1 LEENTT
7 ITALVGR
14 AIVSKNLAEKVEN
27 KIPISLTNAEYFKY
41 SRELDTHHALFYK
54 MWEMGKPFFDTSI
67 QTAAVRF
74 DRDGQQVSYLFNPDF
89 WNSLSDYERIFI
101 ICHESLHVIL
111 NHGYRTKDTDNMQK
125 ANIALDIVVN
135 HTLVRKFGFDRTKLS
150 MEKDMCWTDTI
161 FPNEQVPDNEC
172 FEYYYKK
179 IKDDNKFDSI
189 DDHSGLSMS
198 AEEWQ
203 DVIDSIGDQLT
214 NEEKE
219 SLEQMMQKHF
229 ETKDQKDKDEQES
242 NNKPGV
248 LPGCGWK
255 IIKVPVVVKK
265 KWETVIK
272 KWSKKY
278 DKTDMFDVEQW
289 ARTNRRFTALATGG
303 LFLPTEMEVE
313 FETDGKIDVWFFQ
326 DTSGSCYHLAERFF
340 KAASSLNPKVF
351 NIRLFCFDTK
361 VYETTLKS
369 GKLYGFGG
377 TMFNIIEQYIQ
388 GEISSTKQK
397 YPSAVFVITDG
408 YGNLV
413 KPQYPKQWYWFLS
426 TDYRYCIPQEC
437 NVFQLKNF
445 E

>member
-1 LEENTT
+1 MSQAVE
-7 ITALVGR
+7 
-14 AIVSKNLAEKVEN
+14 KLAD
-27 KIPISLTNAEYFKY
+27 KIPINLTNQEYFKY

-67 QTAAVRF
+67 QTAAVQF

-135 HTLVRKFGFDRTKLS
+135 HTLVRKFGFDRTKIS
-150 MEKDMCWTDTI
+150 MEKELCWVDTI
-161 FPNEQVPDNEC
+161 FPNEQIPDNEC

-179 IKDDNKFDSI
+179 IKDDSKFNSI

-203 DVIDSIGDQLT
+203 DVIDSMGDQLT

-219 SLEQMMQKHF
+219 SLEQMIEKHF
-229 ETKDQKDKDEQES
+229 EMKDGSKCGDD
-242 NNKPGV
+242 PGG
-248 LPGCGWK
+248 LKAGTMPGCGWK

-272 KWSKKY
+272 KWSRKY
-278 DKTDMFDVEQW
+278 DKADLQDVEQW
-289 ARTNRRFTALATGG
+289 ARTNRRFSALSNTG
-303 LFLPTEMEVE
+303 LFLPTDMEIE
-313 FETDGKIDVWFFQ
+313 HEIDGKVDVWFFQ

-340 KAASSLNPKVF
+340 KAASSLNPKRF

-377 TMFNIIEQYIQ
+377 TMFNIIENYIQ
-388 GEISSTKQK
+388 NEVAVNKQK
-397 YPSAVFVITDG
+397 YPTAVFVITDG
-408 YGNLV
+408 YGNQV
-413 KPQYPKQWYWFLS
+413 KPQYPKNWYWFLS
-426 TDYRYCIPQEC
+426 TEYRYCIPNEC
-437 NVFQLKNF
+437 NVFNLKNF